1 MLLVLIWVVCDSQKL
16 TGENMKLDI
25 PDSIIKQYAKE
36 NNISYENLKSDLLFF
51 FDILDDKEV
60 FKQFINKI
68 LNNWQS

>member
-1 MLLVLIWVVCDSQKL
+1 
-16 TGENMKLDI
+16 MKLDI

-36 NNISYENLKSDLLFF
+36 NNISYENLKSDLLFYF
-51 FDILDDKEV
+51 SILDDKEV

>member
-1 MLLVLIWVVCDSQKL
+1 MNI
-16 TGENMKLDI
+16 NI
-25 PDSIIKQYAKE
+25 PESIIKQYAKE

-68 LNNWQS
+68 LNNWQN